1 MQEDFRFNITV
12 SRSTILTTKLLG
24 NTIPLAAF
32 HRRFF
37 KRRDIVRWIDD
48 PSPLP
53 SLVLGPHTDFAV
65 EVVDDM
71 ITIFTRPDGAKIAS
85 FNAAVITFSSLTD
98 WLSRPRSFQQILN
111 ASARELADSIEYNQM
126 KYYFLLSQSA
136 ED

>member
-65 EVVDDM
+65 EVADDM

-85 FNAAVITFSSLTD
+85 FNAAVITFSYLTD

-111 ASARELADSIEYNQM
+111 ASARELADSLEYNQM
-126 KYYFLLSQSA
+126 KYYFLLSQSG
-136 ED
+136 DD

>member
-1 MQEDFRFNITV
+1 MEDFKFNITV

-65 EVVDDM
+65 EVADDM

-85 FNAAVITFSSLTD
+85 FNAAVITFSYLTD

-111 ASARELADSIEYNQM
+111 ASARELADSLEYNQM
-126 KYYFLLSQSA
+126 KYYFLLSQSG
-136 ED
+136 DD